1 MVTHVSFVLVLPR
14 LALTHTHTYGTQ
26 DLAQHTDI
34 HGHSAHWG
42 VGSQHL
48 HLAEAGIL

>member
-1 MVTHVSFVLVLPR
+1 MMPS
-14 LALTHTHTYGTQ
+14 LAGQ
-26 DLAQHTDI
+26 QSDLAQDTDI

-42 VGSQHL
+42 VGSQHA